1 MKTKILNTLSF
12 IILNKKGIIMKDDM
26 MIASVVF
33 FIVLLALFIGL
44 TALSMNTYE
53 TTGSILLAITM
64 LIEGIFASITTVS
77 VWLIISYEMS
87 RLTRRHK

>member
-1 MKTKILNTLSF
+1 
-12 IILNKKGIIMKDDM
+12 MKDDM

-77 VWLIISYEMS
+77 VWLIISYEMN